1 MGSKR
6 VGHARIAA
14 LINKNMNELSFPGN
28 SGLEAGSGFNH
39 SSGDGSPVYVSWI
52 ERFGDVIKTS
62 IYVDLDGL
70 MPGGAANDIVGAND
84 QANCHLGQYT
94 TGKMG
99 TLFAAKM
106 FCVEAPTGGEPD
118 IDLYSAEESTGTENA
133 AITGL
138 AETKLLD
145 AGADWTAT
153 MAPKHLTALPAADEY
168 FYLVISGDAGDLSEY
183 GAGKF
188 IIEFWGKAV

>member
-28 SGLEAGSGFNH
+28 SGLEAGSGINH
-39 SSGDGSPVYVSWI
+39 TDGDGSPVYASWV

-62 IYVDLDGL
+62 VYVD
-70 MPGGAANDIVGAND
+70 
-84 QANCHLGQYT
+84 
-94 TGKMG
+94 
-99 TLFAAKM
+99 
-106 FCVEAPTGGEPD
+106 CVETPAGGEPD

-133 AITGL
+133 LVTGL
-138 AETKLLD
+138 TETKLLD
-145 AGADWTAT
+145 AAGDWTAT
-153 MAPKHLTALPAADEY
+153 TAPKHLTALPAADEY
-168 FYLVISGDAGDLSEY
+168 LYLAISGDAGDLLEY
-183 GAGKF
+183 SAGKF

>member
-28 SGLEAGSGFNH
+28 IGLEAGSGINH
-39 SSGDGSPVYVSWI
+39 TDGDGSPVYASWV

-62 IYVDLDGL
+62 VYVDLDGL
-70 MPGGAANDIVGAND
+70 MPGGQANDIVGAND
-84 QANCHLGQYT
+84 AANCHLGQYT

-106 FCVEAPTGGEPD
+106 ICVETPAGGEPD

-133 AITGL
+133 LVTGL
-138 AETKLLD
+138 TETKLLD
-145 AGADWTAT
+145 AAGDWTAT
-153 MAPKHLTALPAADEY
+153 TAPKHLTALPAADEY
-168 FYLVISGDAGDLSEY
+168 LYLAISGDAGDLLEY
-183 GAGKF
+183 SAGKF